1 MSEYENWTVVFSAG
15 TDYEADLVRD
25 RLDDADVPAIV
36 MTKRDHSFNVNVGDL
51 ADVSVLVPHEHVGEA
66 TEVLSQRITDE
77 ELERAA
83 MSADPDAPDAHS
95 PDNEARLDS
104 GHERVDFSK
113 PDQDEPDQD
122 EPEQNERVQD
132 EREQA

>member
-1 MSEYENWTVVFSAG
+1 MSQYENWTVVFSAG

-25 RLDDADVPAIV
+25 RLDDAGVPAIV

-83 MSADPDAPDAHS
+83 MSADPEAPDAHS

-104 GHERVDFSK
+104 GHNRVDFSK

-122 EPEQNERVQD
+122 ES
-132 EREQA
+132 EQA

>member
-1 MSEYENWTVVFSAG
+1 MSADKNWTIVFSSG

-25 RLDDADVPAIV
+25 RLDDSGIPAIV

-51 ADVSVLVPHEHVGEA
+51 ADVSVLVPRDQVDA
-66 TEVLSQRITDE
+66 AREVLATQVSDE

-83 MSADPDAPDAHS
+83 LEADPKAPDAHS
-95 PDNEARLDS
+95 RDNEARLDS

-113 PDQDEPDQD
+113 PHEGDAANDS
-122 EPEQNERVQD
+122 
-132 EREQA
+132 

>member
-1 MSEYENWTVVFSAG
+1 MSEYGNWTIVFSAG

-25 RLDDADVPAIV
+25 RLDDSGIPAIV

-51 ADVSVLVPHEHVGEA
+51 ADVSVLVPHEHVGDA
-66 TEVLSQRITDE
+66 TEVLGQKITDE

-83 MSADPDAPDAHS
+83 MNADPNAPDAHS

-104 GHERVDFSK
+104 GHDRVDFGK
-113 PDQDEPDQD
+113 PGEDDTDG
-122 EPEQNERVQD
+122 
-132 EREQA
+132 A

>member
-1 MSEYENWTVVFSAG
+1 MSEYGNWTIVFSAG

-25 RLDDADVPAIV
+25 RLDDSGIPAIV

-51 ADVSVLVPHEHVGEA
+51 ADVSVLVPRERVGEA
-66 TEVLSQRITDE
+66 RDVLSQRITDE

-83 MSADPDAPDAHS
+83 MSADPEAPDAHS

-104 GHERVDFSK
+104 GHDRIDFSK
-113 PDQDEPDQD
+113 PGQD
-122 EPEQNERVQD
+122 EPEQ
-132 EREQA
+132 A

>member
-1 MSEYENWTVVFSAG
+1 MSADKNWTIVFSSG

-25 RLDDADVPAIV
+25 RLDDSGIPAIV

-51 ADVSVLVPHEHVGEA
+51 ADVSVLVPRDRVNDAEQ
-66 TEVLSQRITDE
+66 VLSAQVSDE

-83 MSADPDAPDAHS
+83 LEADPTAPDAHS

-113 PDQDEPDQD
+113 PGE
-122 EPEQNERVQD
+122 ENANAES
-132 EREQA
+132 